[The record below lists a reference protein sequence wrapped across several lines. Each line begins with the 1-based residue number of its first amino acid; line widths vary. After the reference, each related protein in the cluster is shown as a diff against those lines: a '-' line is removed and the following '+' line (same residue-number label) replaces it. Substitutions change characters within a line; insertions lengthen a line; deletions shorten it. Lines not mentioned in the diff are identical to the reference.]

1 MSELMCRICH
11 EEVLN
16 EHEHIERHLVNGDF
30 ASRISPSGLALLSKK
45 QLRDFIEALVCD
57 YIFVG

>member
-1 MSELMCRICH
+1 
-11 EEVLN
+11 
-16 EHEHIERHLVNGDF
+16 LVNGDF